1 MKVLDLGCSSG
12 HVFEGW
18 FASEDDFQSQLSG
31 GMLVCPVCGA
41 TQVQKRLSAPRL
53 NLGASDSDQSPSVS
67 SRAVATQSDV
77 APTQQQVVLLN
88 ALKEMLAK
96 TEDVGEQF
104 VEQARRMHN
113 GEEDSRPIRGQA
125 SLSDALELIEE
136 GIDVLPIPDLP
147 LLKGPL
153 H

>member
-1 MKVLDLGCSSG
+1 M
-12 HVFEGW
+12 
-18 FASEDDFQSQLSG
+18 
-31 GMLVCPVCGA
+31 
-41 TQVQKRLSAPRL
+41 
-53 NLGASDSDQSPSVS
+53 
-67 SRAVATQSDV
+67 
-77 APTQQQVVLLN
+77 LN